1 MKMPRSHYL
10 IASSASIRTAMRC
23 IDRSGLRVV
32 YVTDR
37 RGRLAG
43 VVSDSEIRKAIL
55 RGKNITDAVADIVKS
70 DPVVLGAAETAQPD
84 VARRAVTRLR
94 ELMPDSRYLL
104 QLAADGRP
112 RGLVPC
118 SRFAAGARGAAR
130 SSRGRRV
137 LVVGGAGYLGSVLVR
152 QLLAHGYRVRVL
164 DRLLFGAAPLA
175 ELRGRRGFEL
185 LRGDIRDIS
194 TVSRA
199 LREVDAVVN
208 LAALVGD
215 PACKHLPTMAI
226 ETNYLANRMLAEA
239 CKYQQINRY
248 LFASTCSVY
257 GQMAGDAPLTEEAP
271 LHPVSLYAR
280 SKIQAETGILELV
293 DDNFSPTILRMGTLF
308 GWSPRM
314 RFDLVVNTMT
324 KTAQSEGRIIVH
336 GGGGQWRPL
345 LHVADAAEAYRLC
358 LEAPLAR
365 VRGAVFNVG
374 SEALNCRIR
383 DIAGVVQSCLPQ
395 ARLEVAG
402 TAADVRNYAVS
413 FARIRQRLRFR
424 ATRDIAD
431 GVRCIARAIRRG
443 ELKRLNAAK
452 YYNEKLEETND
463 AEE

>member
-1 MKMPRSHYL
+1 MKIPREQYC
-10 IASSASIRTAMRC
+10 IGGAASIRAAMRC

-37 RGRLAG
+37 AGKLAG

-55 RGKNITDAVADIVKS
+55 GGRNITDRVGDIVKP
-70 DPVVLGAAETAQPD
+70 DPVVLTEADAADAAA
-84 VARRAVTRLR
+84 ARRRVARLR
-94 ELMPDSRYLL
+94 ELMPDSRHLL
-104 QLAADGRP
+104 LVGDDGRP

-118 SRFAAGARGAAR
+118 SRYAAGEPAAAR
-130 SSRGRRV
+130 AVTGRRV

-152 QLLAHGYRVRVL
+152 HLLAHSYRVRVL

-185 LRGDIRDIS
+185 VRGDIRDLS

-199 LREVDAVVN
+199 LRDVDAVIN

-215 PACKHLPTMAI
+215 PACKHLPAMAI

-257 GQMAGDAPLTEEAP
+257 GQMAGDAPLTEDAP
-271 LHPVSLYAR
+271 LRPVSLYAR

-293 DDNFSPTILRMGTLF
+293 DDNFSPAILRMGTLF

-324 KTAQSEGRIIVH
+324 KTALSEGRIIVH

-383 DIAGVVQSCLPQ
+383 DIAAAVHACLPQ

-402 TAADVRNYAVS
+402 AAADVRNYAVS
-413 FARIRQRLRFR
+413 FTRIRRRLKFR
-424 ATRDIAD
+424 ARHGIAD
-431 GVRCIARAIRRG
+431 GVRPIARAIRSG
-443 ELKRLNAAK
+443 ALQRLNAAK